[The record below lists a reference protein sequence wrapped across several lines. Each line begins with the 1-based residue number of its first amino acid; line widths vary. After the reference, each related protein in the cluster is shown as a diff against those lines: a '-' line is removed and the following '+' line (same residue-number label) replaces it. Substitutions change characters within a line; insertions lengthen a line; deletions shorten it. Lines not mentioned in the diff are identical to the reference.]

1 VELSDSVNNLMSDIE
16 YLVHEI
22 QALQPLT
29 DEIPLKDKPVGES
42 SIAEILCTIHKN
54 QGIISELIAQ
64 IINKGG
70 EVNLNDSIFM
80 DYVDLSNEELKQF
93 CITYTLEELIESRV
107 SFIKDLKSRSQSFFS
122 VESKNGIS
130 LYHLLEKF
138 LDVERNLMKKIGEIV
153 MVIQSERQ
161 FQRELRIHRRS

>member
-1 VELSDSVNNLMSDIE
+1 MELSDSVNNLMSDIE

-42 SIAEILCTIHKN
+42 SIAEILCTILKN
-54 QGIISELIAQ
+54 QGIISKLIAQ

-93 CITYTLEELIESRV
+93 CITDTLEELIESRV
-107 SFIKDLKSRSQSFFS
+107 TFVKYLKSRSQSFFS